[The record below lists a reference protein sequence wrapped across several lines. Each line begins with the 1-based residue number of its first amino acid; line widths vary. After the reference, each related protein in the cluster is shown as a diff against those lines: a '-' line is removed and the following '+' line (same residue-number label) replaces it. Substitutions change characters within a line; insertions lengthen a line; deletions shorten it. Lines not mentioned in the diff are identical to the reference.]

1 MLHVIWTYFILKI
14 VYKAMYSGKVSALE
28 SYYTYPGGVPFLFS
42 KPTKKPG
49 ASVSQ
54 IQAAPYVETENQL
67 VPLQA
72 SPRKKKKR

>member
-28 SYYTYPGGVPFLFS
+28 SLYYVSGGGLPFLFS

-54 IQAAPYVETENQL
+54 IQAAPYVGTENQL

-72 SPRKKKKR
+72 SPRKKR